1 MPDVRS
7 RLETFGAEVRST
19 TPAEMRDL
27 VARQIA
33 LWTKVASEAGI
44 RLD

>member
-1 MPDVRS
+1 VR
-7 RLETFGAEVRST
+7 GT

-33 LWTKVASEAGI
+33 LWTKVADAANI

>member
-1 MPDVRS
+1 VHES
-7 RLETFGAEVRST
+7 GRST

-27 VARQIA
+27 VALLIA
-33 LWTKVASEAGI
+33 LWTKVADEANI